1 MLEDP
6 CHISYTNLVIY
17 CYIYDFL
24 NKLLQFNIL
33 SAHKILINYRE
44 KKKKKKKKK
53 KKVIFINIH
62 RNVILNKMEIYFLF
76 VFLYICI
83 NFTLT
88 NFCYQKR

>member
-44 KKKKKKKKK
+44 KKKKKKKS
-53 KKVIFINIH
+53 H
-62 RNVILNKMEIYFLF
+62 IYK
-76 VFLYICI
+76 YS
-83 NFTLT
+83 
-88 NFCYQKR
+88 QKCDFK